1 MRLVRLERQQSR
13 VADDI
18 RAALAS
24 LGRGSTVIGGV
35 ALVGVGGVTDRP
47 IEAVVLL
54 PHGVII
60 VIGVD
65 LPDPA
70 LRLEAPLGGP
80 WKADGWPLV
89 ADDESVNPATEA
101 LDVSQ
106 ACERRIAEL
115 VPGTAPVGTIIAVG
129 PYVETVDQPATDLA
143 GPVRVL
149 HPTPTTMLA
158 ATVSLATAHRPRSV
172 DQARALIRGLAP
184 GAPELSDEVLLG
196 EGFSR
201 LTDDAPP
208 ESLWDGPAAAPAA
221 VPAPAGVTAA
231 GGTDWRTET
240 PLPVLP
246 AAAEEA
252 SAFSVAEGD
261 SSPVQGEA
269 DRPAGQ
275 AETEQPARP
284 AFPGTETTPPAAEL
298 PSPTQEEPNRPA
310 ESSAGPVFPGTE
322 AEVPATEVLS
332 PTEPDRPAEAPVL
345 PGDETTSPA
354 AEPEATEVL
363 AADSSTRPVFPGTET
378 TPPAAELPS
387 PAQAEPNRP
396 AESSAEPVFPGTE
409 TTPPAA
415 ELPSPA
421 QAEPNRPAESSAG
434 PVFPGTEAAES
445 PQSPESPP
453 SSGPETAE
461 SSAAETERTEN
472 LRLPAP
478 SSEQIGAP
486 GGPAETGQTPAESAE
501 PEAGNSGPAA
511 PANSTRTGAAEP
523 QPTGPGPAEAA
534 PTKTGPAQPAEIGPT
549 STPADQPEPPQT
561 AIPPL
566 PSPQPF
572 PRPRPAPDPT
582 APASRTVRWLP
593 LAAIGGLVLLVVAAI
608 AVATT
613 GDGTAAAPAPPKT
626 SVVQPPPAATPV
638 RSLRFDLRA
647 AGGDQRCASHAFGD
661 AQASLQQ
668 TSCSGVKRA
677 SYAATVDGRVAAVT
691 VGIVEFPDAAQA
703 AAFKGV
709 ADTPGGGG
717 VLDLAAETG
726 QWGATPAPRF
736 ENAAYAS
743 KLDGSS
749 VRLVQAVWAP
759 GPSTPDDPGLVRAAK
774 AALDLP
780 AQ

>member
-24 LGRGSTVIGGV
+24 LGRGSTVIGGI

-47 IEAVVLL
+47 IEAVVVL

-89 ADDESVNPATEA
+89 ADDDSVNPATEA

-106 ACERRIAEL
+106 ACERQIAEL

-129 PYVETVDQPATDLA
+129 PYVETVDQPAADLA

-184 GAPELSDEVLLG
+184 SAPELSDEVLLG

-208 ESLWDGPAAAPAA
+208 ESLWDD
-221 VPAPAGVTAA
+221 APAGPGTRTDSAA
-231 GGTDWRTET
+231 GPGGSGSSGGSGASGGTGGSNASGSSGASGGSDGTGASSATGGSGTAGTTDWRTET
-240 PLPVLP
+240 PVEAKPEPTPAPEP
-246 AAAEEA
+246 AAAEPELPEPGE
-252 SAFSVAEGD
+252 V
-261 SSPVQGEA
+261 GEA
-269 DRPAGQ
+269 EP
-275 AETEQPARP
+275 TEVLQSATKPEPHNTDSPAR
-284 AFPGTETTPPAAEL
+284 
-298 PSPTQEEPNRPA
+298 
-310 ESSAGPVFPGTE
+310 PVFPG
-322 AEVPATEVLS
+322 A
-332 PTEPDRPAEAPVL
+332 
-345 PGDETTSPA
+345 ETTSTPT
-354 AEPEATEVL
+354 ETEATEVL
-363 AADSSTRPVFPGTET
+363 PAPAQQEPALSSRPVFPDTE
-378 TPPAAELPS
+378 
-387 PAQAEPNRP
+387 
-396 AESSAEPVFPGTE
+396 
-409 TTPPAA
+409 
-415 ELPSPA
+415 
-421 QAEPNRPAESSAG
+421 
-434 PVFPGTEAAES
+434 EAAEP
-445 PQSPESPP
+445 PQVPGSTPSGDPEPPESPAD
-453 SSGPETAE
+453 EA
-461 SSAAETERTEN
+461 ERTEN

-478 SSEQIGAP
+478 DSDQTADLGHTAEAEQAP
-486 GGPAETGQTPAESAE
+486 EHPA
-501 PEAGNSGPAA
+501 
-511 PANSTRTGAAEP
+511 P
-523 QPTGPGPAEAA
+523 QPTEAEQAAQGPIAPERTAEAGPELAGPWLNEAKQAGPKPTGPQPAEAA
-534 PTKTGPAQPAEIGPT
+534 PQPTQAAAQ
-549 STPADQPEPPQT
+549 
-561 AIPPL
+561 PPL
-566 PSPQPF
+566 PSPQPQPPQPF
-572 PRPRPAPDPT
+572 PRPRPEPE
-582 APASRTVRWLP
+582 PAATPRTVRWLP
-593 LAAIGGLVLLVVAAI
+593 LGAVGGLVLLAVAAI

-613 GDGTAAAPAPPKT
+613 GDGTAAAP
-626 SVVQPPPAATPV
+626 PPPASTSSAAPPTTPV
-638 RSLRFDLRA
+638 RSLEFALRA

-677 SYAATVDGRVAAVT
+677 SYAATVDGRAGAVT
-691 VGIVEFPDAAQA
+691 VGIVDFPDAGQA
-703 AAFKGV
+703 AAFKAV
-709 ADTPGGGG
+709 TDTPGGGG
-717 VLDLAAETG
+717 VLDLATETG
-726 QWGATPAPRF
+726 QWGATPVPRF

-749 VRLVQAVWAP
+749 VRIVQAVWAP
-759 GPSTPDDPGLVRAAK
+759 GPSTPDDPGLVRAAA

-780 AQ
+780 AR